1 MVQSKADVDK
11 AVVEANAFAL
21 VAHQYWGVWALIQ
34 ARYSPIDF
42 DYLSYSSLRWKEY
55 HNRKTEFLGDAE
67 AFLKVKGT

>member
-1 MVQSKADVDK
+1 M
-11 AVVEANAFAL
+11 VEANAFAL

-55 HNRKTEFLGDAE
+55 HKRKAEFLGDAK
-67 AFLKVKGT
+67 AFLKDRGT

>member
-1 MVQSKADVDK
+1 MQSKADIHK

-55 HNRKTEFLGDAE
+55 HKRKAEFIGDAE
-67 AFLKVKGT
+67 ACLQDRGT